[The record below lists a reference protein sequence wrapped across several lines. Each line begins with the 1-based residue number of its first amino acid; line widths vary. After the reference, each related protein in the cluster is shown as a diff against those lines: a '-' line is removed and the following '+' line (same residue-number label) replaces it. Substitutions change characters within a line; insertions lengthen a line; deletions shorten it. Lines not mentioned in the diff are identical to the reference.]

1 MPLEIIRRKEGE
13 ISQKQEIRHKNVQIS
28 INDWGHLCIREF
40 DEPQLKFHCEIG
52 HENCANGKTTA
63 VCRDLVG
70 GYQCKHCK
78 EIRSDD
84 EHLIVFDKTTTEK
97 IINFIF
103 SIRSTYEFKQFLKD
117 LTDKKNELP
126 F

>member
-1 MPLEIIRRKEGE
+1 MPFEIIRRKEGE

-40 DEPQLKFHCEIG
+40 DEPKTSGACEIG
-52 HENCANGKTTA
+52 RENCSKDGTK
-63 VCRDLVG
+63 VCRDFAT
-70 GYQCKHCK
+70 GYQCENYKVT
-78 EIRSDD
+78 RTDN
-84 EHLIVFDKTTTEK
+84 EHLLVFDKATTDR

-103 SIRSTYEFKQFLKD
+103 SIRSTYELKQLLKAMI
-117 LTDKKNELP
+117 DKRSNELP